1 MTDQG
6 GAAPRTIDIDGL
18 TIEFRDMRTGDADA
32 LLSFV
37 RSVPRHDLMFLPT
50 DITGVEGLNGWIDEM
65 LIGLSR
71 VILAVGPNG
80 ILGFSSAV
88 HSASPWMRHV
98 AELRVVVSQAVRGS
112 GLGRELIVQAF
123 RAATTVGVRRI
134 TAQMTFDQLSA
145 VRIFRELGFSP
156 LAVLPDQVID
166 QDDTTFDLLI
176 MHQDVESFETTLSRL
191 GNR

>member
-1 MTDQG
+1 MSDEE
-6 GAAPRTIDIDGL
+6 AATPRTIEIDGQE
-18 TIEFRDMRTGDADA
+18 IEFRDMRTGDADA

-50 DITGVEGLNGWIDEM
+50 DITGIEGLNGWIDEM
-65 LIGLSR
+65 LMGLSR

-80 ILGFSSAV
+80 IIGFSSVA
-88 HSASPWMRHV
+88 HSASPWMRHI
-98 AELRVVVSQAVRGS
+98 AELRVVVSQSVRGS

-123 RAATTVGVRRI
+123 RAATTVGVQRI

-145 VRIFRELGFSP
+145 IRIFRELGFSP

-176 MHQDVESFETTLSRL
+176 MHQDVDSFEATLSRL
-191 GNR
+191 GD

>member
-1 MTDQG
+1 MTDEE
-6 GAAPRTIDIDGL
+6 AATPRTIEIDGQE
-18 TIEFRDMRTGDADA
+18 IKFRDMRTGDADA

-50 DITGVEGLNGWIDEM
+50 DITGIEGLNGWIDEM
-65 LIGLSR
+65 LMGLSR
-71 VILAVGPNG
+71 MILAVGPNG
-80 ILGFSSAV
+80 IVGFSSVV
-88 HSASPWMRHV
+88 HSASPWMRHI
-98 AELRVVVSQAVRGS
+98 AELRVVVSQSVRGR

-123 RAATTVGVRRI
+123 RAATTVGVQRI

-145 VRIFRELGFSP
+145 IRIFRELGFSP

-176 MHQDVESFETTLSRL
+176 MHEDVDSFEATLSRL
-191 GNR
+191 GD